1 MTLHIVGGFGLG
13 GCEAY
18 PGVFGIF
25 AGFADDAKV
34 EDGEIALPD
43 RPGIGFEA
51 QNTLYAVMKELAAP
65 R

>member
-18 PGVFGIF
+18 PGVFGPF
-25 AGFADDAKV
+25 AGFADDAIV
-34 EDGEIALPD
+34 SDGWLRLPE

-51 QNTLYAVMKELAAP
+51 QNELYALMKQVAG
-65 R
+65 